1 MRMSDAIIGRDELP
15 TTSPLVQF
23 QQRPLSTT
31 QFPNLGCL
39 NDTPF
44 QRPFATHA
52 PPPTHEKSSP
62 FSSIPS
68 LTRSKIV
75 VFHLSSLDI

>member
-1 MRMSDAIIGRDELP
+1 MPQIGRDELP
-15 TTSPLVQF
+15 ATSPPVQL
-23 QQRPLSTT
+23 QQGPLSTT
-31 QFPNLGCL
+31 RFKYLVRVNHM
-39 NDTPF
+39 PF
-44 QRPFATHA
+44 QRPFATHD

-75 VFHLSSLDI
+75 VFHLSSLDIWSN

>member
-1 MRMSDAIIGRDELP
+1 MTMDAVIWRDELP
-15 TTSPLVQF
+15 GTSPPVQF
-23 QQRPLSTT
+23 QHSLLSTT
-31 QFPNLGCL
+31 QFQNLGWL
-39 NDTPF
+39 DQTLF
-44 QRPFATHA
+44 QRPFASHA

-75 VFHLSSLDI
+75 VFHLSNLDI